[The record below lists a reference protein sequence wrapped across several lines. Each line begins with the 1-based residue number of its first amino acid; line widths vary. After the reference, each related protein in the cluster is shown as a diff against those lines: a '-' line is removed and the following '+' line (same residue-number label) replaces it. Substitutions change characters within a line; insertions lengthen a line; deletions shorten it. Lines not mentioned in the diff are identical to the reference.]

1 MEVFDERTKQARR
14 KAECIA
20 VWIAFIV
27 IVVIIIMIQFI

>member
-1 MEVFDERTKQARR
+1 MEVFDERIKQDRR
-14 KAECIA
+14 KAERIA